1 VGDGLYV
8 APDTVQGI
16 GAFLVDIGDHAAK
29 AGLSFYDAWL
39 PQLEGPDISAGANG
53 FASAFAA
60 LMSDF
65 VLSTAGLGQLVG
77 TAAQVYLSVDA
88 TAAYRLQVSDE

>member
-1 VGDGLYV
+1 MGDGLYV
-8 APDTVQGI
+8 APNTVRGV
-16 GAFLVDIGDHAAK
+16 GDFLIDVGDHAAK

-53 FASAFAA
+53 FAGAFGA

-65 VLSTAGLGQLVG
+65 VLSTAGLGQSVG
-77 TAAQVYLSVDA
+77 TAAQVYLSVDSA
-88 TAAYRLQVSDE
+88 AAYRLQGFG